1 MGRYVGR
8 PAIAESRIVDY
19 DGVNVTFKYTRHEDN
34 EEVIE
39 TILDSAIAGRPTYLP
54 TYFTA
59 VFADF
64 ISVLA
69 CT

>member
-19 DGVNVTFKYTRHEDN
+19 DGVNFTFKYARHEDN

-39 TILDSAIAGRPTYLP
+39 TIH
-54 TYFTA
+54 
-59 VFADF
+59 
-64 ISVLA
+64 
-69 CT
+69 